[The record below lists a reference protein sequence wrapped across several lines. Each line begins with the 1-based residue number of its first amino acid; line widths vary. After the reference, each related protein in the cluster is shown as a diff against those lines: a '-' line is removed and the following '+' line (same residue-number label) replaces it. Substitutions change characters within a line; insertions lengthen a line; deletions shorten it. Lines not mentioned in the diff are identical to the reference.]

1 MAVCTLLLLLVCLA
15 RVHGHL
21 SGADVL
27 CQKHLAERGH
37 GLFPVPGTCNM
48 FVLCSYSQNQTQ
60 FCPSATFWS
69 NDINSCQQVNL
80 VSCPY
85 DPCRSRPDKYQYPDV
100 DSCYNYYVC
109 GNRRSHHARCQPGE
123 RFDASSSMCVRSRSC
138 FLRQQYCD
146 TMRPSHD
153 PHKFYSGSQLG
164 WTLMSCPTGLVYNTA
179 TCQCTYTS
187 TRTSTRP
194 SAPPSPECVN
204 DFYFPYDGSMRE
216 SRGRIHQA
224 KLGSVGVSDQKAIF
238 HGAGSLEIPFLVNS
252 DFRPQFALSFKFRV
266 TSHESRRGN
275 GMALVGN
282 GCNGAR
288 GTLRMF
294 IRRRTVT
301 LHVTVS
307 GSDTAFVRSIHDV
320 NVTSETAVHLMRN
333 NTIIRFK
340 VGNREARPI
349 YTNLHIK
356 PITCALAI
364 GMGNGLE
371 NFIGEFDDLLFYRC
385 VPEGFMAG

>member
-1 MAVCTLLLLLVCLA
+1 MAVEYSSS
-15 RVHGHL
+15 RM
-21 SGADVL
+21 L

-37 GLFPVPGTCNM
+37 GFFPVPGTCNM

-69 NDINSCQQVNL
+69 NDINSCQQVDL

-85 DPCRSRPDKYQYPDV
+85 DPCRNRPDGYQYPDV
-100 DSCYNYYVC
+100 DSCHNFYVC

-123 RFDASSSMCVRSRSC
+123 RFEASSSMCV
-138 FLRQQYCD
+138 QQVVF
-146 TMRPSHD
+146 PAAAVG
-153 PHKFYSGSQLG
+153 P
-164 WTLMSCPTGLVYNTA
+164 
-179 TCQCTYTS
+179 
-187 TRTSTRP
+187 TRP
-194 SAPPSPECVN
+194 SRECVN
-204 DFYFPYDGSMRE
+204 DFYFPYDGSMLE

-224 KLGSVGVSDQKAIF
+224 KLGSVGVTDQKAVF

-282 GCNGAR
+282 GCNGTK

-294 IRRRTVT
+294 IRRRIVT
-301 LHVTVS
+301 LEVT
-307 GSDTAFVRSIHDV
+307 
-320 NVTSETAVHLMRN
+320 NVTSETPVQLMRN

-340 VGNREARPI
+340 VGNKEAKPV